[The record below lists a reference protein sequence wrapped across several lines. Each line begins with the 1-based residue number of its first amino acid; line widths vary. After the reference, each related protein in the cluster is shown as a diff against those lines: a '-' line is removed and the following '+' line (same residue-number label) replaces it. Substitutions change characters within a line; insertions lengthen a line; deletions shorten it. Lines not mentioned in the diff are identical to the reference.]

1 MSQLVFYRKYR
12 PKSFKEVINQ
22 KITVKILTNAI
33 SSNQISHAYL
43 FCGPRGTGKTTFARL
58 FAKAI
63 NCEKR
68 KEGEFEPCNKCES
81 CEEINKG
88 RALDL
93 LEIDA
98 ASNRGIDDIRDL
110 REGIKFSPVRAKYK
124 VYVIDEA
131 HQLTKDAFNALLKT
145 LEEPPS
151 YAIFILATTEPEKIP
166 TTILSRVQRYDFRRL
181 SINDIVSRL
190 SNISKLENLKINDEA
205 LRLIALSSEG
215 GLRDAESLL
224 GQLAIIKEGEITL
237 SDVESL
243 LGSVNF
249 KTINQFIDLLI
260 SKQKIEALRFITE
273 VNEGGYDL
281 FEFNKAVINHLRRIM
296 ILKVSSDLS
305 KMLQEEI
312 TDEEIDILTKQTE
325 KLEASEIRRWL
336 DIFINSQNYIKRAA
350 IVTLPLELAVLE
362 ALP

>member
-33 SSNQISHAYL
+33 SGNQISHAYL

-145 LEEPPS
+145 LEEPPP
-151 YAIFILATTEPEKIP
+151 YAIFILATTEP
-166 TTILSRVQRYDFRRL
+166 
-181 SINDIVSRL
+181 VSY
-190 SNISKLENLKINDEA
+190 
-205 LRLIALSSEG
+205 
-215 GLRDAESLL
+215 
-224 GQLAIIKEGEITL
+224 T
-237 SDVESL
+237 
-243 LGSVNF
+243 
-249 KTINQFIDLLI
+249 
-260 SKQKIEALRFITE
+260 
-273 VNEGGYDL
+273 
-281 FEFNKAVINHLRRIM
+281 HL
-296 ILKVSSDLS
+296 
-305 KMLQEEI
+305 
-312 TDEEIDILTKQTE
+312 
-325 KLEASEIRRWL
+325 
-336 DIFINSQNYIKRAA
+336 
-350 IVTLPLELAVLE
+350 TLPTNREV
-362 ALP
+362 